1 MPCLQYKGKLV
12 NGTIPMEDRGL
23 EGKESKLEE
32 PTSTKQVWDIYIY
45 IHILYIYFVKNVYIY
60 IYTYIQTRVC
70 IYIYIYLYIYKHSCS
85 GKGDN
90 ILVVFFPVLEKTS
103 SPTSDSAIFLKRN
116 NPGYQL

>member
-45 IHILYIYFVKNVYIY
+45 TYIIHIFCKK
-60 IYTYIQTRVC
+60 C
-70 IYIYIYLYIYKHSCS
+70 IYIYIHIYKHVYVYIYTSIYIYI
-85 GKGDN
+85 N
-90 ILVVFFPVLEKTS
+90 IVAVGRGIIFWWFF
-103 SPTSDSAIFLKRN
+103 FRC
-116 NPGYQL
+116 